1 MRQENKFMNEM
12 MSEIPASPES
22 MGEKFPTL
30 SEIINL
36 DKLGA
41 SRQELIDK
49 EINLL
54 TELNAQ
60 DYANRQ
66 TFVQQGGKMTKK
78 VSKKFTVKIFREG
91 AKTAMADFFNFFSR
105 EVTDKVS
112 QAYSRLIKMDVGEA
126 ELWKQKADKEEQALA
141 PIFMSGV
148 EEGVNRF
155 MNEDDGDDEEEK

>member
-1 MRQENKFMNEM
+1 M
-12 MSEIPASPES
+12 MSEMPSSPES

-36 DKLGA
+36 DKLSA

-60 DYANRQ
+60 DFTARQ
-66 TFVQQGGKMTKK
+66 AYVQQGGKMTKK
-78 VSKKFTVKIFREG
+78 ASKKFTVNIFREG

-112 QAYSRLIKMDVGEA
+112 EEYNRLIKKDLGEA
-126 ELWKQKADKEEQALA
+126 ELWKQKADREERALA

-155 MNEDDGDDEEEK
+155 INEDDGDDEE